1 MNKYL
6 SIFLRAIGTII
17 VTFIFSH
24 LLDIVVRILTNV
36 FVGLVPPLLHSI
48 FSFDLGTAL
57 NATLIN
63 QATGIGTA
71 GSLALVDFDAYSPR
85 LLMLGLIFGTLIAIV
100 IFTLIIGLL
109 ARLVK
114 GNRVFYR
121 IHCCILMHR
130 IYKRHLRFLLYRHL
144 QSFHISHSRKGL
156 VLLFPHHPR
165 HDYFVYRLCWR
176 CRCLLHAIQRRI
188 SFMQTR
194 IPIASFS
201 QGCNGESMTPDNYPV
216 ALFPCLTI

>member
-114 GNRVFYR
+114 GNRVFIGFIAAYLC
-121 IHCCILMHR
+121 IEFINVIYDFFFTDTYSLFIFHTAEKGWFYYSHTILATIILFIGYAGAVAVCCMP
-130 IYKRHLRFLLYRHL
+130 Y
-144 QSFHISHSRKGL
+144 
-156 VLLFPHHPR
+156 
-165 HDYFVYRLCWR
+165 
-176 CRCLLHAIQRRI
+176 
-188 SFMQTR
+188 
-194 IPIASFS
+194 
-201 QGCNGESMTPDNYPV
+201 NEE
-216 ALFPCLTI
+216 